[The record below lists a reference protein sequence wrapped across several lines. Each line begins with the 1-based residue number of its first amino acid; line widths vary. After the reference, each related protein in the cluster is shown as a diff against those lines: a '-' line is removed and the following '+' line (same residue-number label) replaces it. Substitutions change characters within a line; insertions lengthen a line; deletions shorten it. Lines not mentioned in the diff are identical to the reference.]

1 MNISFVP
8 FTVLWAL
15 LAIVVLALVVY
26 RKMVSSKEQETLHL
40 ADAAEANHQAVIA
53 HKLEWIDR
61 WGKLLTDGGWTY
73 FGTFRYGD
81 IVGQGQGET
90 DEGDYE
96 GLVFSNGYP
105 GGPPPLCGSSLSA
118 RASRSSP
125 TCRWRSC
132 ASTCAAITR

>member
-53 HKLEWIDR
+53 QKLEWIDK
-61 WGKLLTDGGWTY
+61 WDKLLTVIAVLYGVLLAAAYTY
-73 FGTFRYGD
+73 HVWQTIGTTG
-81 IVGQGQGET
+81 
-90 DEGDYE
+90 
-96 GLVFSNGYP
+96 
-105 GGPPPLCGSSLSA
+105 A
-118 RASRSSP
+118 
-125 TCRWRSC
+125 
-132 ASTCAAITR
+132 